1 MLHKNI
7 RAFLSNIG
15 KKGGKNSAAALTK
28 EERVERARKGGL
40 ARGANYR
47 KKKDY

>member
-15 KKGGKNSAAALTK
+15 KVGGKASAAALTPEQRK
-28 EERVERARKGGL
+28 ERARRGGL
-40 ARGANYR
+40 ARGENYR
-47 KKKDY
+47 KKRDY

>member
-15 KKGGKNSAAALTK
+15 KVGGKASAAALTK
-28 EERVERARKGGL
+28 EERIERARKGGL
-40 ARGANYR
+40 ARGVNYH
-47 KKKDY
+47 KKRGY